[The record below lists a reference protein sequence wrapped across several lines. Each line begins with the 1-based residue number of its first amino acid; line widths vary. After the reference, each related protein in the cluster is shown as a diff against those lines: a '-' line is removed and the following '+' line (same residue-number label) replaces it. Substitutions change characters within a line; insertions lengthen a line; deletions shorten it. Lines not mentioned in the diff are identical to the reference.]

1 MLPKNGVRPQLIPEH
16 EINCL
21 SSPQVELLY
30 EYMLEDKVIDPV
42 RLDLCEYQAI
52 DPIDLY
58 HPMEEEDDAKIEV
71 SPYEALVINDISRK
85 GAIDSLPNPEP
96 QQETLTADQ
105 IPHLNMEL
113 QNKQDMLISHKKEI
127 NLQDMD
133 HWSVFTEQLRYTIPE
148 IIAPGFDIQGQGCLD
163 FSPERLNRSDQAK
176 EVSMAP
182 LEFHYMPAS
191 EYLDRYNGITS
202 ELNVNMEYDDAVDV
216 TTTYLGH
223 ESIKITDTFHPEQAF
238 PIYSNCHTH
247 GQFVG
252 GGMLDI
258 LLDTGASKSYMSK
271 AFYMRH
277 PHLHKYPK
285 FNSTVRNLQVGNG
298 ELVATLFVI
307 PFVFKVG
314 RHLFEVYTLVSE
326 IQQNMDIILGVKN
339 MFEIEGEIS
348 CRTSQFKFL
357 NRSLPI
363 FPLSTHRI
371 KIGAKAYVKA
381 KIPFIERLSGH
392 AIIKLLYKGSLGT
405 MKIRL
410 VDNLTII
417 QIINNTASTMYLS
430 PEESIGIVD
439 LRSLGYYNIRPQ
451 VMHFNL
457 TGAHNLFSKWNL
469 DLRFEEHFTKIFTQN
484 VRYRKR
490 EVASKQQDPY
500 PWLDEDDPR
509 RKMTDE
515 EILYKYI
522 DLSESH
528 LTRREKEEVMDLIIT
543 HKKAFSLRDE
553 IGKCPDIKVNIEVND
568 PSTFFV
574 RPFPIA
580 EEDKP
585 LMDKC
590 MQKLVSLGILS
601 KNSTTHT
608 SPVMLVARKGN
619 ERKRPVVDFRLLNT
633 RIVRRNTSTPLLRD
647 IFIMLG
653 RAQCE
658 VLSCVDLKEAFHSLP
673 LTSEAKEFCG
683 ILPYF
688 GSPHFRYEVL
698 PMGLAISPQVW
709 IDYIENI
716 LCGMADKQDY
726 IAIMDDLLVHGLK
739 DNHLDRL
746 EALFKAMVK
755 HGLKLSP
762 KKCQLFMKHLTYMGN
777 VFHINGSTISITP
790 LQSRIEAIQKL
801 QPPTNVRGCKSF
813 CGVVNYLSIFCRDL
827 QKLLKPIYDLTKKG
841 RPFIWQEEQQQ
852 AFDLIKER
860 MVNPPI
866 LHLPKPGGR
875 FILYCDSS
883 RTHTGSSLWQIQE
896 GKPKL
901 IGYASKSLPAPAVNY
916 SVTELEMTGMAVNI
930 HLWRHLL
937 HRVEFDCAVDHRAIP
952 YIMKAKTLP
961 ATTRIMRLLEILS
974 GYAFNLYFVKGK
986 DMKICDFLSR
996 IDVDRG
1002 NPGEVI
1008 PISFNSFS
1016 MLNTIRKVTL
1026 QQANKLLIATR
1037 SSTKAEGTTLPPVH
1051 GIQKHLDPA
1060 IKPEH
1065 DKPVPDQNKQKGP
1078 TSADAKPKVL
1088 LRPRLPAS
1096 QIAKKRLIDKSIK
1109 LLNRPKPYINL
1120 PKRIPQVPNQRPITQ
1135 KDINIPNHEPIVKRE
1150 SLQRRL
1156 GKEVDNTIPPLTNNE
1171 PIVHNPSPIRHFEP
1185 NPLLEIPQQAKEPQE
1200 VNRQNLTP
1208 NTGNPN
1214 AIQDPFDTQME
1225 VPFSEDIVEPVFKR
1239 PDMADFEIPPVLE
1252 EMIPDGTLIH
1262 RHLPKQSDLDKI
1274 LTQINRKYLRK
1285 MHLPCSL
1292 RDMQAAYMQS
1302 PHFCD
1307 IYNALMFNRY
1317 PKQRRAIEK
1326 LQQTMLSQYII
1337 QGGLLYIYIKNN
1349 FGEQEPIL
1357 CVPPSKIDIF
1367 LDQYHTSLLGGH
1379 SGITKCYQ
1387 TLKQRIYCP
1396 NLPYYVRLYIISCH
1410 ICQLFK
1416 GSKKFDRPLMKR
1428 FYDINTP
1435 TMTNISMDIKHMP
1448 PSKSPYKY
1456 ILVLLCDISNF
1467 LVATPMKKATA
1478 EEVCSILFDNF
1489 MAYYAIPKRIICDQD
1504 PAFMSSLCQWFFK
1517 AYGIQL
1523 ITVSPTNHKS
1533 LQAEHGIKSLSSILM
1548 KHLSGLGDDWHLYT
1562 RPAMLTYN
1570 TYNTPNLDNLSPFEL
1585 ALGRKPI
1592 LVPRLENTPH
1602 VPVTG
1607 TFAKA
1612 KQLHEQKLKYLR
1624 EKLQKFRDSRLALQN
1639 KDKEF
1644 HGYTVGQIV
1653 YMYHPRGSL
1662 LQTASKK
1669 IKCEFVGPLAIYK
1682 CVSPNQFL
1690 LMSLDGYLYP
1700 FLVEE
1705 TRIKPGFIP
1714 TTRGNVSHLAELKKI
1729 ISSRLQ
1735 LQGI

>member
-1 MLPKNGVRPQLIPEH
+1 MR
-16 EINCL
+16 
-21 SSPQVELLY
+21 
-30 EYMLEDKVIDPV
+30 
-42 RLDLCEYQAI
+42 
-52 DPIDLY
+52 
-58 HPMEEEDDAKIEV
+58 
-71 SPYEALVINDISRK
+71 
-85 GAIDSLPNPEP
+85 
-96 QQETLTADQ
+96 
-105 IPHLNMEL
+105 
-113 QNKQDMLISHKKEI
+113 
-127 NLQDMD
+127 
-133 HWSVFTEQLRYTIPE
+133 
-148 IIAPGFDIQGQGCLD
+148 
-163 FSPERLNRSDQAK
+163 RS
-176 EVSMAP
+176 
-182 LEFHYMPAS
+182 Y
-191 EYLDRYNGITS
+191 
-202 ELNVNMEYDDAVDV
+202 
-216 TTTYLGH
+216 
-223 ESIKITDTFHPEQAF
+223 
-238 PIYSNCHTH
+238 
-247 GQFVG
+247 
-252 GGMLDI
+252 
-258 LLDTGASKSYMSK
+258 
-271 AFYMRH
+271 
-277 PHLHKYPK
+277 
-285 FNSTVRNLQVGNG
+285 
-298 ELVATLFVI
+298 
-307 PFVFKVG
+307 
-314 RHLFEVYTLVSE
+314 
-326 IQQNMDIILGVKN
+326 
-339 MFEIEGEIS
+339 
-348 CRTSQFKFL
+348 
-357 NRSLPI
+357 
-363 FPLSTHRI
+363 
-371 KIGAKAYVKA
+371 
-381 KIPFIERLSGH
+381 
-392 AIIKLLYKGSLGT
+392 
-405 MKIRL
+405 
-410 VDNLTII
+410 
-417 QIINNTASTMYLS
+417 
-430 PEESIGIVD
+430 
-439 LRSLGYYNIRPQ
+439 
-451 VMHFNL
+451 
-457 TGAHNLFSKWNL
+457 
-469 DLRFEEHFTKIFTQN
+469 
-484 VRYRKR
+484 
-490 EVASKQQDPY
+490 DPY

-509 RKMTDE
+509 REMTDE
-515 EILYKYI
+515 EILYRYI

-528 LTRREKEEVMDLIIT
+528 LTQKEKEEVMDLIVT
-543 HKKAFSLRDE
+543 YKKAFSLRDE
-553 IGKCPDIKVNIEVND
+553 IGKCPDIKVPIEVND
-568 PSTFFV
+568 SSTFFV

-590 MQKLVSLGILS
+590 MQKLVSLGILT

-673 LTSEAKEFCG
+673 LTPEAKEFCG

-688 GSPHFRYEVL
+688 GSPHYRYEVL

-709 IDYIENI
+709 IDYIESI
-716 LCGMADKQDY
+716 LSNMAHKQDY
-726 IAIMDDLLVHGLK
+726 IAIMDDLLIHGFK
-739 DNHLDRL
+739 ENHLDRL
-746 EALFKAMVK
+746 EALFKALIK

-777 VFHINGSTISITP
+777 VFHIDGSTISITP
-790 LQSRIEAIQKL
+790 LQSRVEAIQKL
-801 QPPTNVRGCKSF
+801 QPPTNVKGCKSF
-813 CGVVNYLSIFCRDL
+813 CGVVNYLSIFCRNL

-852 AFDLIKER
+852 AFDAIKEK
-860 MVNPPI
+860 MINPPI
-866 LHLPKPGGR
+866 LYLPKPGGR

-883 RTHTGSSLWQIQE
+883 RTHTGSSLWQVQE
-896 GKPKL
+896 GKPRL
-901 IGYASKSLPAPAVNY
+901 IGYASKSLPAPAINY

-937 HRVEFDCAVDHRAIP
+937 HRVELDCAVDHRAIP

-1008 PISFNSFS
+1008 SISFNSFS
-1016 MLNTIRKVTL
+1016 MLNIMRKVTL
-1026 QQANKLLIATR
+1026 HQANKLLVTTR
-1037 SSTKAEGTTLPPVH
+1037 SRAKAEGAVLPPVH
-1051 GIQKHLDPA
+1051 GVQKHLDPA

-1065 DKPVPDQNKQKGP
+1065 DKPVSDQNKQEGP
-1078 TSADAKPKVL
+1078 SSADTRPKAL

-1096 QIAKKRLIDKSIK
+1096 QLVRKKLIDKSIK
-1109 LLNRPKPYINL
+1109 LLNKPKPQIKI
-1120 PKRIPQVPNQRPITQ
+1120 PKRLPQLPGQEAIDQGEAKLPGQRPVGQRVPPQRQLVDTTNRPQVNKQP
-1135 KDINIPNHEPIVKRE
+1135 V
-1150 SLQRRL
+1150 
-1156 GKEVDNTIPPLTNNE
+1156 VDN
-1171 PIVHNPSPIRHFEP
+1171 PIPIRHFEP
-1185 NPLLEIPQQAKEPQE
+1185 NPLLEVPPPNRESPE
-1200 VNRQNLTP
+1200 VTRQHP
-1208 NTGNPN
+1208 VHGTGHLDVP
-1214 AIQDPFDTQME
+1214 QDPFDTQME
-1225 VPFSEDIVEPVFKR
+1225 VPFSEDTVEPVFKK
-1239 PDMADFEIPPVLE
+1239 PEITDFEIPPVLE
-1252 EMIPDGTLIH
+1252 EMIPDGSLIH
-1262 RHLPKQSDLDKI
+1262 KHLPKQADIDRI
-1274 LTQINRKYLRK
+1274 LTQINRKYLRR

-1292 RDMQAAYMQS
+1292 KEMQAAYMQS

-1307 IYNALMFNRY
+1307 IYNAIMFNRY
-1317 PKQRRAIEK
+1317 PKHRKAIEK
-1326 LQQTMLSQYII
+1326 LHQAMLSQYVI
-1337 QGGLLYIYIKNN
+1337 QGGLLYIYMKNN

-1387 TLKQRIYCP
+1387 TLRQRIYCP
-1396 NLPYYVRLYIISCH
+1396 NLPYYVRLYVISCH

-1416 GSKKFDRPLMKR
+1416 NSKRFDRPLMRR

-1448 PSKSPYKY
+1448 PLKSPYKY

-1478 EEVCSILFDNF
+1478 EEVCTILFNNF
-1489 MAYYAIPKRIICDQD
+1489 MAYYAVPMRIICDQD

-1523 ITVSPTNHKS
+1523 VTVSPTNHKS
-1533 LQAEHGIKSLSSILM
+1533 LQAEHGIKSLSNILM

-1592 LVPRLENTPH
+1592 LVPKLENVPH
-1602 VPVTG
+1602 IPVTG
-1607 TFAKA
+1607 TFANA
-1612 KQLHEQKLKYLR
+1612 KQVLEKKLKYLR
-1624 EKLQKFRDSRLALQN
+1624 ERLQKFRDNRLALQN

-1662 LQTASKK
+1662 LQTASKR

-1729 ISSRLQ
+1729 IRTRFQ

>member
-1 MLPKNGVRPQLIPEH
+1 
-16 EINCL
+16 
-21 SSPQVELLY
+21 
-30 EYMLEDKVIDPV
+30 
-42 RLDLCEYQAI
+42 
-52 DPIDLY
+52 
-58 HPMEEEDDAKIEV
+58 
-71 SPYEALVINDISRK
+71 
-85 GAIDSLPNPEP
+85 
-96 QQETLTADQ
+96 
-105 IPHLNMEL
+105 
-113 QNKQDMLISHKKEI
+113 
-127 NLQDMD
+127 
-133 HWSVFTEQLRYTIPE
+133 
-148 IIAPGFDIQGQGCLD
+148 
-163 FSPERLNRSDQAK
+163 
-176 EVSMAP
+176 
-182 LEFHYMPAS
+182 
-191 EYLDRYNGITS
+191 
-202 ELNVNMEYDDAVDV
+202 MEYDDAIDV

-417 QIINNTASTMYLS
+417 RIINNTASTMYLS

-619 ERKRPVVDFRLLNT
+619 ERKRPVVNFRLLNT

-1078 TSADAKPKVL
+1078 TSDDAKPKVL

-1150 SLQRRL
+1150 SLQRQL

-1208 NTGNPN
+1208 NTGKPN

-1285 MHLPCSL
+1285 MHLPSSL

-1612 KQLHEQKLKYLR
+1612 KELHEQKLKYLR